1 MFHNAGLFRSW
12 AEGGR
17 RRPGLQWEALAI
29 DILVPSWAAAA
40 SLPSTQVT
48 FWWNTWFQYMYTHT
62 PISMQELQFGTEL
75 SPPPQTIAT
84 TVKCTETILE
94 EFCSIAP
101 VPTLWF

>member
-40 SLPSTQVT
+40 SLPSTQV
-48 FWWNTWFQYMYTHT
+48 MMKHMIPVHVHTHT
-62 PISMQELQFGTEL
+62 HIHAGAPVWYRTL
-75 SPPPQTIAT
+75 PPPQTIAT